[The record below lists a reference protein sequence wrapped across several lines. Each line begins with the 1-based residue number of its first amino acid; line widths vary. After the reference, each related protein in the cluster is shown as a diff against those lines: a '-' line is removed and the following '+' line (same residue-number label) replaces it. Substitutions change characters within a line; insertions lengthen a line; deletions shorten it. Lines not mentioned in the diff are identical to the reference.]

1 MLLYNMP
8 RPRTAPDLADALV
21 GVAPL
26 ATRWIERLLAGNEPP
41 LTLAQFLA
49 LRAIAAESVTASE
62 LARRAGVSG
71 AAVSQLVGALEQAGW
86 IERSRG
92 EDDRRRQALSL
103 APAGAEVFRSATRR
117 LRSRLGELLA
127 PVPRREA
134 EQLARLLERL
144 ERTLGGA
151 PPPQRP
157 RLRLRAG
164 PD

>member
-8 RPRTAPDLADALV
+8 RPRTAPDLAGALI

-49 LRAIAAESVTASE
+49 LRAIAAESVTAAE

-103 APAGAEVFRSATRR
+103 TPAGAEVFRSATRR

-144 ERTLGGA
+144 EHTLGGA
-151 PPPQRP
+151 PPPRRP
-157 RLRLRAG
+157 PPPPPRR
-164 PD
+164 P